1 MLMLTYGGEDCG
13 GIVEGSSKLPRHP
26 GFVRSVEQN
35 NLLEE
40 AKVVLEESCYRMI
53 LLNMSLYLG
62 DIVLQKYLIFH
73 Y

>member
-1 MLMLTYGGEDCG
+1 MLTYGGEDCG

-40 AKVVLEESCYRMI
+40 AKVVLEERWYRMI
-53 LLNMSLYLG
+53 SIVKHELFTSEILYFRS
-62 DIVLQKYLIFH
+62 I
-73 Y
+73 